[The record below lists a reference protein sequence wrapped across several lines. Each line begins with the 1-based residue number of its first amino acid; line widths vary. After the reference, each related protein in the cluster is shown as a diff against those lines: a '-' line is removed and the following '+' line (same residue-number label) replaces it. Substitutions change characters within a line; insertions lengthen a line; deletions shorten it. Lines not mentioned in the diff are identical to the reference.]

1 VGDDKSPK
9 ENIRRV
15 GDREGN
21 IMAFG
26 FGIAVVVVV
35 AIILSGIKVLN
46 EYERGVIF
54 RLGRLMP
61 ERGPGLIFIIPI
73 LERWVRIDLRVNTLE
88 IAAQDVITRDN
99 ISAKLSAVL
108 YFRVI
113 DAARAVTEV
122 ADYRFATRELALT
135 TLRSTAG
142 QHELDEVLSQRESIS
157 LTVQKI
163 IDQHTEPWGI
173 KVVLVELRNIDL
185 PQDMQR
191 AIARQAEAERDR
203 RAKIIGAEG
212 EFQAAQRL
220 ADAAQ
225 IMSNSPITL
234 QLRYLQ
240 TLAEI
245 ATEKNSTTVFP
256 LPIDLL
262 EPFLHLRTIG
272 TGSVQPSPSRI
283 NARDA
288 QLEPRATEQQE
299 EGNSN

>member
-1 VGDDKSPK
+1 
-9 ENIRRV
+9 
-15 GDREGN
+15 
-21 IMAFG
+21 MATG
-26 FGIAVVVVV
+26 FGIAFLVVVTVL
-35 AIILSGIKVLN
+35 LSGIKVLN
-46 EYERGVIF
+46 EYERGVVF

-61 ERGPGLIFIIPI
+61 ERGPGIIFVIPI
-73 LERWVRIDLRVNTLE
+73 VERWMRVDLRVNTLE

-113 DAARAVTEV
+113 DAPRAITEV

-135 TLRSTAG
+135 TLRATTG
-142 QHELDEVLSQRESIS
+142 QHELDELLSQREAIS
-157 LTVQKI
+157 LTVQRI

-173 KVVLVELRNIDL
+173 KVVLAELRNIDL

-203 RAKIIGAEG
+203 RAKIIAAEG

-225 IMSNSPITL
+225 IMSTNPITL

-245 ATEKNSTTVFP
+245 ATENNSTTIFP
-256 LPIDLL
+256 LPIDLV
-262 EPFLHLRTIG
+262 EPFIRLRQMAAG
-272 TGSVQPSPSRI
+272 PVPVPP
-283 NARDA
+283 DA
-288 QLEPRATEQQE
+288 KPT
-299 EGNSN
+299 

>member
-1 VGDDKSPK
+1 
-9 ENIRRV
+9 
-15 GDREGN
+15 
-21 IMAFG
+21 MATG
-26 FGIAVVVVV
+26 LGVVVVLV
-35 AIILSGIKVLN
+35 LLLILSSLKVLN
-46 EYERGVIF
+46 EYERGVVF

-61 ERGPGLIFIIPI
+61 ERGPGIIFIIPV
-73 LERWVRIDLRVNTLE
+73 LERWVRIDLRVNTID

-135 TLRSTAG
+135 TLRATAG
-142 QHELDEVLSQRESIS
+142 QHELDELLSQREAIS

-163 IDQHTEPWGI
+163 IDEHTEPWGI

-203 RAKIIGAEG
+203 RAKVIAAEG
-212 EFQAAQRL
+212 EFQAAQKL

-225 IMSNSPITL
+225 IMSASPITL

-245 ATEKNSTTVFP
+245 ATEKNSTTIFP

-262 EPFLHLRTIG
+262 EPFTRLRQMVSG
-272 TGSVQPSPSRI
+272 APQEPQGSI
-283 NARDA
+283 NAKPA
-288 QLEPRATEQQE
+288 
-299 EGNSN
+299 

>member
-1 VGDDKSPK
+1 
-9 ENIRRV
+9 
-15 GDREGN
+15 
-21 IMAFG
+21 MAAG
-26 FGIAVVVVV
+26 FGVVVLIAVVV
-35 AIILSGIKVLN
+35 ILSGLKVLN
-46 EYERGVIF
+46 EYERGVVF

-61 ERGPGLIFIIPI
+61 ERGPGIIFVIPVM
-73 LERWVRIDLRVNTLE
+73 ERWMRIDLRVTTLE

-113 DAARAVTEV
+113 DAAKAVTEV
-122 ADYRFATRELALT
+122 ADFRFATRELALT

-142 QHELDEVLSQRESIS
+142 QHELDEILSQREAIS

-163 IDQHTEPWGI
+163 IDEHTEPWGI

-203 RAKIIGAEG
+203 RAKVIAAEG

-225 IMSNSPITL
+225 IMSASPITL

-240 TLAEI
+240 TLVEI
-245 ATEKNSTTVFP
+245 ATENSSTTIFP
-256 LPIDLL
+256 LPLDLL
-262 EPFLHLRTIG
+262 EPFL
-272 TGSVQPSPSRI
+272 RI
-283 NARDA
+283 RQTLSAA
-288 QLEPRATEQQE
+288 PE
-299 EGNSN
+299 SNRR

>member
-1 VGDDKSPK
+1 
-9 ENIRRV
+9 
-15 GDREGN
+15 
-21 IMAFG
+21 MATG
-26 FGIAVVVVV
+26 FGIAVLVGLAV
-35 AIILSGIKVLN
+35 ILSGIKVLN
-46 EYERGVIF
+46 EYERGVVF

-61 ERGPGLIFIIPI
+61 ERGPGIIFVIPI
-73 LERWVRIDLRVNTLE
+73 LERWMRVDLRVNTLE

-135 TLRSTAG
+135 TLRATAG
-142 QHELDEVLSQRESIS
+142 QHELDEILSQREAIS

-203 RAKIIGAEG
+203 RAKIIAAEG

-225 IMSNSPITL
+225 IMSNNPITL

-245 ATEKNSTTVFP
+245 ATEKNSTTIFP
-256 LPIDLL
+256 LPIDLV
-262 EPFLHLRTIG
+262 EPFIHLRQIAG
-272 TGSVQPSPSRI
+272 GSLPPPPGSI
-283 NARDA
+283 NAK
-288 QLEPRATEQQE
+288 PT
-299 EGNSN
+299 